1 MGSSGNYCRVTGV
14 LNQMLK
20 LAALGLIAV
29 AALAADP
36 QLTIYNQ
43 NFAVVRE
50 LIPLDLK
57 AGRNQIE
64 FAGATA
70 HVEPDSVILRDSAG
84 RVALQV
90 LEQNYRNDPISQ
102 ELLLSLFEGKTVQ
115 FEVREPNGGTRLVE
129 GKILRS
135 GYAPHYGAFQRYGPL
150 YSNNQMAMAGGGA
163 GQPLIEIGGQLRFG
177 LPGTPMF
184 PTLPTDTILK
194 PTLNWILKAPQ
205 PAKVMAELSY
215 VSGGMS
221 WQADYNLVAKEGSER
236 LDLTGWVTMDNQ
248 SGKQFDGVKIQLMAG
263 DVQKLQ
269 AGGVGGVVGGIAGGG
284 PSAAI
289 TMPPPVTERT
299 FDDYHLYTLQNA
311 TTLRDRETKQVEFVR
326 AGNVDGR
333 RKYVYDGFR
342 LLNQQQYLYW
352 NPDQFRQN
360 ADFGTQVNPKV
371 WVMREFDNTKA
382 NQLGVPLPK
391 GRVRFY
397 TQDKEGRLQFVGE
410 NVIDHTPQ
418 GEKISVYAG
427 NAFDLVG
434 DRKRTEYRIDMARRE
449 IDETFEITVTNRKS
463 EAAEVDVTEHLYRG
477 QNWQLVGPSDPFRT
491 VNSNLIVFTVQLK
504 PDEVRKVTYR
514 VHYTW

>member
-1 MGSSGNYCRVTGV
+1 MTGV

-163 GQPLIEIGGQLRFG
+163 GQPLIEIGSQLRFG

-184 PTLPTDTILK
+184 PALPTDTILK
-194 PTLNWILKAPQ
+194 PTLNWILNAPQ

-269 AGGVGGVVGGIAGGG
+269 AGGVGGVVGGIAAGG
-284 PSAAI
+284 S
-289 TMPPPVTERT
+289 
-299 FDDYHLYTLQNA
+299 
-311 TTLRDRETKQVEFVR
+311 LRSK
-326 AGNVDGR
+326 
-333 RKYVYDGFR
+333 
-342 LLNQQQYLYW
+342 
-352 NPDQFRQN
+352 
-360 ADFGTQVNPKV
+360 
-371 WVMREFDNTKA
+371 
-382 NQLGVPLPK
+382 
-391 GRVRFY
+391 
-397 TQDKEGRLQFVGE
+397 
-410 NVIDHTPQ
+410 
-418 GEKISVYAG
+418 
-427 NAFDLVG
+427 
-434 DRKRTEYRIDMARRE
+434 
-449 IDETFEITVTNRKS
+449 
-463 EAAEVDVTEHLYRG
+463 
-477 QNWQLVGPSDPFRT
+477 
-491 VNSNLIVFTVQLK
+491 
-504 PDEVRKVTYR
+504 
-514 VHYTW
+514 